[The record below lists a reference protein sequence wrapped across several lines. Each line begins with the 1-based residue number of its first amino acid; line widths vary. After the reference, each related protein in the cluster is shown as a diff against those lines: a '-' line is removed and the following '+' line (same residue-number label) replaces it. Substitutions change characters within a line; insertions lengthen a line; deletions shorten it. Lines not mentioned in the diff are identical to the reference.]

1 MIFDSRG
8 GQQTLAGIAGGAGVG
23 QHSLRT
29 RLRPGN
35 HRCVLN
41 ISERFCCK
49 VFNISKKNLAALAT
63 QCLPLVVV
71 SG

>member
-29 RLRPGN
+29 RLRPRN
-35 HRCVLN
+35 HSCVLN
-41 ISERFCCK
+41 ISEGFC
-49 VFNISKKNLAALAT
+49 
-63 QCLPLVVV
+63 
-71 SG
+71 